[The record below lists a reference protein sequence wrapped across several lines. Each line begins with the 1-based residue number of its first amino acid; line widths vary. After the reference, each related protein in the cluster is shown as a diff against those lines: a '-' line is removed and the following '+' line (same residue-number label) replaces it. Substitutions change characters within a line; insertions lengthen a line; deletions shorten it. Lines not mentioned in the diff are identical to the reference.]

1 MKYLLNPI
9 ENMLIIDK
17 SKFICNLYPVD
28 SLLQI
33 DELLKSIKKT
43 HRDANHHC
51 YAYIFDKQSLMKASD
66 DGEPQKTAG
75 IPMLEILKH
84 HDLTDVLAIV
94 TRYFGGIKLGA
105 GGLIRAYASSV
116 SSALQDASFA
126 TKLEKK
132 VYLVQVPYAL
142 YDSFIYQTKDL
153 VTILEQNFEIN
164 VAIKLYLNQITIE
177 TLTDQFNGQLT
188 IEQLDI
194 ITVYDP
200 LE

>member
-1 MKYLLNPI
+1 
-9 ENMLIIDK
+9 
-17 SKFICNLYPVD
+17 
-28 SLLQI
+28 
-33 DELLKSIKKT
+33 
-43 HRDANHHC
+43 
-51 YAYIFDKQSLMKASD
+51 AYIFDNQSLMKVSD

-84 HDLTDVLAIV
+84 HDLTDVLAVV
-94 TRYFGGIKLGA
+94 TRYFGGVKLGA

-116 SSALQDASFA
+116 GTALQGASFT